1 MTAVAKVLS
10 RAPATQGDVET
21 LQTLALYC
29 GIGLVASAVI
39 IERPGLERQFLL
51 TASQGDV
58 P

>member
-10 RAPATQGDVET
+10 GANSRPILRHRAGRV
-21 LQTLALYC
+21 
-29 GIGLVASAVI
+29 SAVI
-39 IERPGLERQFLL
+39 IERPGLERQFFL